1 MATHSSILAWRTP
14 WTEDFGGLQSMV
26 SQRAGHDRV
35 TKQQQEQS
43 NYFIETE
50 SRMVAANGWAEG
62 AIGELVINER
72 RLSVGKDEKVL
83 AMNSG
88 DGCTTV

>member
-1 MATHSSILAWRTP
+1 
-14 WTEDFGGLQSMV
+14 
-26 SQRAGHDRV
+26 
-35 TKQQQEQS
+35 
-43 NYFIETE
+43 
-50 SRMVAANGWAEG
+50 MVAANGWAEG

-88 DGCTTV
+88 DGCTTVWMS